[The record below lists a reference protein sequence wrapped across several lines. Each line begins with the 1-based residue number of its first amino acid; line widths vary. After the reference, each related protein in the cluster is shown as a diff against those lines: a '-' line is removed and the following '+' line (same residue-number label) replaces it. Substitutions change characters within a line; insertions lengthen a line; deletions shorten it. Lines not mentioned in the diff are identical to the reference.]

1 MDTQIIVLKGG
12 DQMKGGNNG
21 SPHFLLRHCSKRQ
34 LMTTFFQVDNKAK
47 MKRTIAAALA
57 LLVSLAVVNC
67 GHYVHYIED
76 RDFSDYSSHY
86 TRTDAANRNSAAAP
100 PASGPYFAFELKEMA
115 QQWNSLDYYDYFAL
129 PQTAVDYSGNAF
141 HPQQFYPPMTYKRP
155 TMIAPYKKRR
165 PNRPKIPQK
174 TKGCPIK
181 INAFNTVIIV
191 NSIEPTDLDLDL
203 INWRCN
209 WTTAEV
215 EKIDDDEEDSLT
227 SLSSPN
233 GVMGVVSLVAGIVWF
248 LVNKSATPVVKMR
261 ADSDARDASDRVNL
275 EQLTSAWS
283 PTWSPASLQDPQCQR
298 RAICDLVN
306 QRPSFLS
313 YAQIIQS
320 VLRLVAYQY
329 PSNTSWINCI
339 ISAKM

>member
-1 MDTQIIVLKGG
+1 
-12 DQMKGGNNG
+12 
-21 SPHFLLRHCSKRQ
+21 
-34 LMTTFFQVDNKAK
+34 

-174 TKGCPIK
+174 TK
-181 INAFNTVIIV
+181 
-191 NSIEPTDLDLDL
+191 
-203 INWRCN
+203 
-209 WTTAEV
+209 AEV

-320 VLRLVAYQY
+320 VLRKKLVKEVV
-329 PSNTSWINCI
+329 TSAASRETYESVMDLLASSVFIGDCYMLFPDCANPLPI
-339 ISAKM
+339 EPRDRR